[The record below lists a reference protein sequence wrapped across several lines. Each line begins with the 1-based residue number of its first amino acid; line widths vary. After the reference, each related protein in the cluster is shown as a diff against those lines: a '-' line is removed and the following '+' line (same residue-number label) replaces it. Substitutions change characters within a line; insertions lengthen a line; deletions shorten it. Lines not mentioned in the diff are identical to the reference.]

1 MDSPKP
7 TDLSVIELIS
17 NCTCKPAQQTAHGTD
32 LAVVS
37 LLPTVIIAPKMSM
50 NGMENSG
57 STGKSEGRSIP

>member
-50 NGMENSG
+50 NGMEQW
-57 STGKSEGRSIP
+57 